1 MAFKYTVTE
10 RKTMTKDG
18 KREPRQ
24 IATQVN
30 LGKVTIH
37 QLAKEI
43 ADITSLGR
51 GDVSSVLTHLS
62 ELAIRYATLGFSVD
76 LGDLGTLTPRLS
88 AKALPLTEK
97 YTPDA
102 IRQVRLR
109 FTPSREMKNRLAEVS
124 YEKTDPKKEQKCP
137 APSPAP
143 GKPSGK
149 PGEEKE
155 PNNSAL

>member
-1 MAFKYTVTE
+1 MAFKYTITE
-10 RKTMTKDG
+10 RKMLTKDG
-18 KREPRQ
+18 THDRRQ
-24 IATQVN
+24 VATQVN

-51 GDVSSVLTHLS
+51 GDVASVLTHLS
-62 ELAIRYATLGFSVD
+62 ELAIRYSTLGFSVD

-109 FTPSREMKNRLAEVS
+109 FTPSKEMKIRLKEVT
-124 YEKTDPKKEQKCP
+124 YEKADPAKDAKCP
-137 APSPAP
+137 DPSAHTEPKNPEP
-143 GKPSGK
+143 GKETGGS
-149 PGEEKE
+149 EI
-155 PNNSAL
+155 N

>member
-1 MAFKYTVTE
+1 MAFRYTVKE

-51 GDVSSVLTHLS
+51 GDVASVLTHLS
-62 ELAIRYATLGFSVD
+62 ELAIRYATLGFSID

-88 AKALPLTEK
+88 AKALPLEEK

-102 IRQVRLR
+102 IRSLRLR
-109 FTPSREMKNRLAEVS
+109 FTPSKEMKIRLAEVT
-124 YEKTDPKKEQKCP
+124 YEKADPKKDQTCP
-137 APSPAP
+137 DPSAHKKTETPDP
-143 GKPSGK
+143 GKETG
-149 PGEEKE
+149 GNEVD
-155 PNNSAL
+155 

>member
-1 MAFKYTVTE
+1 MAFRYTVKE

-18 KREPRQ
+18 NREPRQ

-51 GDVSSVLTHLS
+51 GDVASVLTHLS
-62 ELAIRYATLGFSVD
+62 ELAIRYSTLGFSVD

-109 FTPSREMKNRLAEVS
+109 FTPSKEMKIRLKEVS
-124 YEKTDPKKEQKCP
+124 FEKADPAKDAKCPNPSAHTTPKKPE
-137 APSPAP
+137 P
-143 GKPSGK
+143 GKETG
-149 PGEEKE
+149 GNEIG
-155 PNNSAL
+155 

>member
-1 MAFKYTVTE
+1 MAFRYTVKE

-30 LGKVTIH
+30 LGKVTLS
-37 QLAKEI
+37 QLAREI

-51 GDVSSVLTHLS
+51 GDVESVLTHLS
-62 ELAIRYATLGFSVD
+62 EIAIRYATMGYSVS

-88 AKALPLTEK
+88 AKALPTDAK
-97 YTPDA
+97 YTADNIRKVNVRYNPSLDMKEKLRAVTFEKWDPAKDA
-102 IRQVRLR
+102 
-109 FTPSREMKNRLAEVS
+109 
-124 YEKTDPKKEQKCP
+124 KCP
-137 APSPAP
+137 APTP

-149 PGEEKE
+149 EKE
-155 PNNSAL
+155 PDNSGL

>member
-1 MAFKYTVTE
+1 MAFRYTVKE

-18 KREPRQ
+18 NREPRQ

-51 GDVSSVLTHLS
+51 GDVASVLTHLS
-62 ELAIRYATLGFSVD
+62 ELAIRYSTLGFSVD

-88 AKALPLTEK
+88 AKALPLEEK

-102 IRQVRLR
+102 IRQLRLR
-109 FTPSREMKNRLAEVS
+109 FTPSKEMKIRLKEVS
-124 YEKTDPKKEQKCP
+124 FEKADPAKDAKCP
-137 APSPAP
+137 DPSAHTEPKTPEP
-143 GKPSGK
+143 GKETGG
-149 PGEEKE
+149 GEID
-155 PNNSAL
+155 

>member
-1 MAFKYTVTE
+1 MAFKYTITE
-10 RKTMTKDG
+10 RKMLTKDG
-18 KREPRQ
+18 THDRRQ
-24 IATQVN
+24 VATQMN

-51 GDVSSVLTHLS
+51 GDVTSVLTHLS

-109 FTPSREMKNRLAEVS
+109 FTPSKEMKIRLKEVS
-124 YEKTDPKKEQKCP
+124 FEKADPAKDAKCP
-137 APSPAP
+137 DPSAHTTPKTPEP
-143 GKPSGK
+143 GKETG
-149 PGEEKE
+149 GNEIG
-155 PNNSAL
+155 